1 MITYCDYMLTAT
13 VGGERYRFEYD
24 AGDVWEALEEF
35 WHEDYP
41 ETLMQRRDGGLFP
54 IDVAAMDGC
63 KVIAS
68 YELAFNAS
76 LFHYFYDH
84 GRITLDEFA
93 SALREDR
100 LNMKVN

>member
-1 MITYCDYMLTAT
+1 MITTSNYLLSAT
-13 VGGERYRFEYD
+13 VGGEQYRFEYD
-24 AGDVWEALEEF
+24 AGDVWEALGEF

-41 ETLMQRRDGGLFP
+41 ETLMQRRDGDLFP
-54 IDVAAMDGC
+54 IDVAAMDDG

-93 SALREDR
+93 SALRQDR

>member
-1 MITYCDYMLTAT
+1 MITTSNYLLSAT
-13 VGGERYRFEYD
+13 VGGDQYRFEYD
-24 AGDVWEALEEF
+24 AGDVWEALEQF

-41 ETLMQRRDGGLFP
+41 ETLMRRRDGDLFP

-68 YELAFNAS
+68 YELAFNGP

-84 GRITLDEFA
+84 GRLTLDEFD
-93 SALREDR
+93 SALREER
-100 LNMKVN
+100 RNMKVN